1 MASWR
6 ETTCF
11 LLLLVLLF
19 LAEVTKEA
27 EARPIGEGYAKV
39 LQSLGCRCCD
49 GEGGLPELVGLS
61 LHQARLPAMEVFVI
75 RGVVLLLLHP
85 SVVRIGSRS
94 CN

>member
-1 MASWR
+1 MERNHLLSSPFGASLPRRGHQGGRGKADWR
-6 ETTCF
+6 RLREGAAVSGLP
-11 LLLLVLLF
+11 LLRR
-19 LAEVTKEA
+19 
-27 EARPIGEGYAKV
+27 RP
-39 LQSLGCRCCD
+39 
-49 GEGGLPELVGLS
+49 PELVGLS